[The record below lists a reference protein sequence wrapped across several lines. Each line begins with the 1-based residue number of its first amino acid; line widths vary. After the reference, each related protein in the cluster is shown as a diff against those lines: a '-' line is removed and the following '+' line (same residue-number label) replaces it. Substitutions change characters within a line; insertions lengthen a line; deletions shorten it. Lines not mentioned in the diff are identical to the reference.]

1 MPQAFTN
8 MSEFSPS
15 IPIQLQ
21 IRKVIFENFNDVD
34 LKFNNDQI
42 FEIIQKNND
51 IDKSWTIDDMEK
63 HFKEICDRG
72 LVRSIAQNLSTQWF
86 KLFELVE
93 KIHCNSCNNDIFLG
107 KSEDRVCPNPSCK
120 STI

>member
-1 MPQAFTN
+1 MPQASTN

-63 HFKEICDRG
+63 HFKEICDCG

-107 KSEDRVCPNPSCK
+107 KSEDRVCTNPSCK

>member
-1 MPQAFTN
+1 

-21 IRKVIFENFNDVD
+21 IRKVIFENFNGVD
-34 LKFNNDQI
+34 LKFNTDQI
-42 FEIIQKNND
+42 FEIIQKNSD

-63 HFKEICDRG
+63 YFKEICDRG

-86 KLFELVE
+86 MLSELVE